1 MRTSILYTVLLFWA
15 TALQAQRISYT
26 DIDRDDYRQMN
37 FEIIGK
43 VGGNINIYK
52 NFRNKNE
59 VSVYDADMKLKDKV
73 NLAVLPDRVSNVDF
87 IAYADQYYMVYQYQ
101 KRNVVYFAAVKLNG
115 DARMLADPV
124 VLDTSH
130 LESNNEIKVYS
141 MIYSENKQRI
151 MVYKMSRRQERVYL
165 LTTMLYDRDL
175 TLLRRSTIV
184 TPPQP
189 RDGIFNDF
197 VLDND
202 GDLAFGSST
211 QNGNHDYITRFHL
224 IVKKA
229 AADTLVITEIPL
241 REFVLD
247 EVKIKAD
254 NYNKRFLLTSFYYA
268 QKRGNIDGLM
278 SMVWDKT
285 TNRQHAS
292 YRFPFNDTLRSDARS
307 DNTSLKMAFNDYFI
321 RQVIPTRDG
330 GFAVIGELYYTS
342 SRSGGWNRFDYLYG
356 GMGMMPYNYYF
367 SPYSSMNQWRWAD
380 PWNRWGTGTLV
391 RHVSENV
398 MVFYFSP
405 DGKLQWSNTV
415 RKKQFDDNSD
425 ILLSYLLFNTGS
437 EIRFLFN
444 QLERREQILNSVTL
458 NAEGRMKRDPTLKG
472 LDRNYEFMPRYG
484 KQTGPRELVI
494 PCMNRNYICFAK
506 LDF

>member
-1 MRTSILYTVLLFWA
+1 MRTSIIFTILLIWA
-15 TALQAQRISYT
+15 TNLQAQRISYT

-52 NFRNKNE
+52 NFRNNNDI
-59 VSVYDADMKLKDKV
+59 SVYDADMKLKDKV
-73 NLAVLPDRVSNVDF
+73 RLTVLPERVSNVDF
-87 IAYADQYYMVYQYQ
+87 IAYPDHYYMVYQYQ
-101 KRNVVYFAAVKLNG
+101 KKNVVYFAAVKLNG
-115 DARMLADPV
+115 DAKMLADPV

-130 LESNNEIKVYS
+130 LETNNEIKVYS

-151 MVYKMSRRQERVYL
+151 MVYKMSRRMERVYV
-165 LTTMLYDRDL
+165 LTSMLYDRDL
-175 TLLRRSTIV
+175 NLLRKSVVV

-211 QNGNHDYITRFHL
+211 QSGNHDYITRFHL

-229 AADTLVITEIPL
+229 QVDTLVISEIPL

-254 NYNKRFLLTSFYYA
+254 NFNKRFLLTSFYYA

-278 SMVWDKT
+278 SMIWDKQ
-285 TNRQHAS
+285 TNRQYAA

-330 GFAVIGELYYTS
+330 GFAVVGELYYTS

-367 SPYSSMNQWRWAD
+367 SPYSSFNQWRWAD
-380 PWNRWGTGTLV
+380 PWNRWGSNALV

-398 MVFYFSP
+398 MVFYFNP
-405 DGKLQWSNTV
+405 DGKLQWSNVV

-425 ILLSYLLFNTGS
+425 ILLSYLLFNTGT

>member
-175 TLLRRSTIV
+175 TLFPRSTIV

-197 VLDND
+197 CLDKD
-202 GDLAFGSST
+202 RHLGFGRRT
-211 QNGNHDYITRFHL
+211 ENG
-224 IVKKA
+224 KK
-229 AADTLVITEIPL
+229 
-241 REFVLD
+241 
-247 EVKIKAD
+247 KKK
-254 NYNKRFLLTSFYYA
+254 N
-268 QKRGNIDGLM
+268 
-278 SMVWDKT
+278 
-285 TNRQHAS
+285 
-292 YRFPFNDTLRSDARS
+292 
-307 DNTSLKMAFNDYFI
+307 
-321 RQVIPTRDG
+321 QV
-330 GFAVIGELYYTS
+330 
-342 SRSGGWNRFDYLYG
+342 
-356 GMGMMPYNYYF
+356 
-367 SPYSSMNQWRWAD
+367 
-380 PWNRWGTGTLV
+380 
-391 RHVSENV
+391 
-398 MVFYFSP
+398 
-405 DGKLQWSNTV
+405 
-415 RKKQFDDNSD
+415 
-425 ILLSYLLFNTGS
+425 
-437 EIRFLFN
+437 
-444 QLERREQILNSVTL
+444 
-458 NAEGRMKRDPTLKG
+458 
-472 LDRNYEFMPRYG
+472 
-484 KQTGPRELVI
+484 
-494 PCMNRNYICFAK
+494 
-506 LDF
+506 